1 MYIYKQNTKMNNLKT
16 IDQTCNIIIDN
27 AILYQTN
34 YTQEEV
40 VERLMNWSSLARHT
54 ATQVAE
60 AVMVEL
66 AKI

>member
-1 MYIYKQNTKMNNLKT
+1 MNNLKT

-27 AILYQTN
+27 AILYQTK

-40 VERLMNWSSLARHT
+40 VERLMNWSSLARWR
-54 ATQVAE
+54 ANQVAE
-60 AVMVEL
+60 VVMVEL

>member
-1 MYIYKQNTKMNNLKT
+1 MNNLKT

-40 VERLMNWSSLARHT
+40 VERLISWSSLARWR
-54 ATQVAE
+54 ANEVAE
-60 AVMVEL
+60 TVMVEL

>member
-1 MYIYKQNTKMNNLKT
+1 MNNLKT

-27 AILYQTN
+27 AILYQIN

-40 VERLMNWSSLARHT
+40 VERLMNWSSLARHR

-60 AVMVEL
+60 AVMIEL